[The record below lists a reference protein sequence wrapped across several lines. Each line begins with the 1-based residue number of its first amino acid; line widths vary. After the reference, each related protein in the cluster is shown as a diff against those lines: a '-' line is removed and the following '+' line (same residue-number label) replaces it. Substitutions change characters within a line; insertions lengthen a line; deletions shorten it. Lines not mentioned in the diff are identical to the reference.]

1 MKFFLATFLMAILM
15 ALAMAA
21 DDQKPV
27 IVSYPDGTPRSEL
40 DELKDA
46 IKEVVCSH
54 EFASGMKSNH

>member
-46 IKEVVCSH
+46 IKEVVCSDD
-54 EFASGMKSNH
+54 FAPRMESNH